1 MRRVYLR
8 RRENVLKRAL
18 IHVGALNLS
27 LVMRQQL
34 GKGTPRGL
42 QDLSADSLL
51 RWLRLWIAVLMRIA
65 GEDALEPTFMLPAP
79 ELSFHRGIVNNSLLP
94 RAARQRPE
102 AKDGGRAF
110 FCYSHLEGGRLWS
123 VGICD
128 HHSRRR
134 YLECPPRQQS
144 SEQPGST
151 LVSCSD
157 VASAVADVELPRRVG
172 WPRSTS
178 EARRR
183 YLRASRRSGRTYVWA
198 LVAGVLSVVALAGYW
213 IVLFQ
218 LVKMPPNALSDV
230 SNYPRMTVALMI
242 LMGSLVAPLME
253 EAGFRGYFQVALEH
267 EFRGPV
273 AGAKASGVLSCG
285 PGLWRDSV
293 SHQLD
298 ASGHSASHDRRPDVF
313 HFGLAARCRSTAG
326 LG

>member
-1 MRRVYLR
+1 M
-8 RRENVLKRAL
+8 
-18 IHVGALNLS
+18 
-27 LVMRQQL
+27 
-34 GKGTPRGL
+34 
-42 QDLSADSLL
+42 
-51 RWLRLWIAVLMRIA
+51 
-65 GEDALEPTFMLPAP
+65 
-79 ELSFHRGIVNNSLLP
+79 
-94 RAARQRPE
+94 
-102 AKDGGRAF
+102 
-110 FCYSHLEGGRLWS
+110 
-123 VGICD
+123 
-128 HHSRRR
+128 
-134 YLECPPRQQS
+134 
-144 SEQPGST
+144 
-151 LVSCSD
+151 
-157 VASAVADVELPRRVG
+157 
-172 WPRSTS
+172 
-178 EARRR
+178 
-183 YLRASRRSGRTYVWA
+183 WA